1 MPNGITQIS
10 RPLEHL
16 CLHSD
21 VSGRAAISL
30 HACAC
35 VRACEDACVR
45 AFARGG
51 HVRHNP
57 LAANIA
63 SVDGALVPMQAQKC
77 AQASTG
83 LRAPIQLHMKD
94 GKREMPLRQV
104 GKKGQNKDCTVPRQ
118 RHWIG
123 PRLPLPWHHAIPSVH
138 ANLHAIQ
145 TSRALCA
152 RCGFAVPR
160 VNGDRTRA
168 ALRSSTGRG
177 GEGPQTGMRAQHR

>member
-57 LAANIA
+57 LAANIT

-94 GKREMPLRQV
+94 GKREMPLRQ
-104 GKKGQNKDCTVPRQ
+104 GGWAKKGKTRIARCHGSGIGSAPVYRCHGIMQSLQYMLIYMQSRQ
-118 RHWIG
+118 VAR
-123 PRLPLPWHHAIPSVH
+123 
-138 ANLHAIQ
+138 
-145 TSRALCA
+145 CA
-152 RCGFAVPR
+152 RVADLQCQ
-160 VNGDRTRA
+160 
-168 ALRSSTGRG
+168 
-177 GEGPQTGMRAQHR
+177 E

>member
-1 MPNGITQIS
+1 MFV
-10 RPLEHL
+10 R
-16 CLHSD
+16 
-21 VSGRAAISL
+21 
-30 HACAC
+30 AC
-35 VRACEDACVR
+35 VRARYACTSR
-45 AFARGG
+45 PACSG
-51 HVRHNP
+51 HR
-57 LAANIA
+57 
-63 SVDGALVPMQAQKC
+63 
-77 AQASTG
+77 
-83 LRAPIQLHMKD
+83 D
-94 GKREMPLRQV
+94 GKRGLVLDAGAEMCASIDRPSRTHPAAHERREEGNAVASGRV

-152 RCGFAVPR
+152 SCGFAVPR